1 MFCDLDG
8 FKAVNDAYGHQL
20 GDRLLVAVA
29 QRVGAQLR
37 PQDTLARL
45 GGDEFVIV
53 LAIDAPDD
61 AVVVAERVIAAAS
74 EPFVLDAAELQ
85 VTASLGIALYPDDAG
100 DERELMAH
108 ADAAMYHTKETGRN
122 GYTFFIPS
130 MQLSA
135 NRQLRLLQDLRK
147 AISRNELLLHYQPKF
162 PAADAPATG
171 AEALLRWQH
180 PELGLLAPDVFIPIA
195 ERSGLILPIGD
206 WVLDQACA
214 QLRAWHDGGH
224 SEWTM
229 AVNLS
234 PLQFASPALL
244 DSVRSVLERH
254 RIDPARLT
262 LEITETTAMKDVE
275 ASLAILSDLTAMGV
289 HIAIDDFGTGYSS
302 LLYLKRMPA
311 TELKIDR
318 AFVHDLERNDED
330 AAIVSSIIALGR
342 TLQLQVVAEGVET
355 QAQRDY
361 LSELG
366 CDQLQGYHLGRPMD
380 AEEFLRKVG

>member
-1 MFCDLDG
+1 
-8 FKAVNDAYGHQL
+8 
-20 GDRLLVAVA
+20 
-29 QRVGAQLR
+29 
-37 PQDTLARL
+37 
-45 GGDEFVIV
+45 
-53 LAIDAPDD
+53 
-61 AVVVAERVIAAAS
+61 
-74 EPFVLDAAELQ
+74 
-85 VTASLGIALYPDDAG
+85 
-100 DERELMAH
+100 
-108 ADAAMYHTKETGRN
+108 
-122 GYTFFIPS
+122 

-147 AISRNELLLHYQPKF
+147 AIARNELLLHYQPKF

-224 SEWTM
+224 SHWTM

-244 DSVRSVLERH
+244 ESVRSVLQRH

-275 ASLAILSDLTAMGV
+275 ASLAILNDLTAMGV

-330 AAIVSSIIALGR
+330 SAIVSSIIALGR

-366 CDQLQGYHLGRPMD
+366 CDQLQGYHLGRPME